1 MNKSILISG
10 YGSIGRRHVNILS
23 KLVKKKNITILTNQ
37 KLSNFRTIKT
47 LKALN
52 KIDPYYIVVC
62 NPTSDHINKV
72 RFIEKNC
79 KNKFVLVE
87 KPLFSKPV
95 KINIKKNKYY
105 VGYSLRFN
113 PIINFLKRKI
123 RLKKIWNVNIFCG
136 SYLPN
141 WRRNID
147 YRKSSSAK
155 KHLGGGVLLDLSH
168 ELDYVQWLFG
178 KIKIEHCK
186 SKKLSNLNIETDD
199 FLNLIGKTRKV
210 PSIQITLNYF
220 TRKPTRQI
228 FIDGKNI
235 SVQAD
240 LIKKNV
246 VYYDG
251 NRKRIYNFRSSNR
264 NSEYEKQHLA
274 ILKNKYTNKLCTFKE
289 GKQLLYL
296 INQIRSKSRNK
307 IL

>member
-1 MNKSILISG
+1 MIKSVLVSG

-47 LKALN
+47 IKALN
-52 KIDPYYIVVC
+52 EVNPDYIVIS
-62 NPTSDHINKV
+62 NPTSDHINKIS
-72 RFIEKNC
+72 FIEKNC

-87 KPLFSKPV
+87 KPLFSKPD
-95 KINIKKNKYY
+95 KINIKNNKYY
-105 VGYSLRFN
+105 IGYNLRFN
-113 PIINFLKRKI
+113 PIINFLK
-123 RLKKIWNVNIFCG
+123 KKIKSKEIWSVNIFCG
-136 SYLPN
+136 SYLPD
-141 WRRNID
+141 WRSNIN
-147 YRKSSSAK
+147 YKHSSSAK
-155 KHLGGGVLLDLSH
+155 KDLGGGVLLDLSH

-199 FLNLIGKTRKV
+199 FLNLIGKTKKI

-240 LIKKNV
+240 LINKKV
-246 VYYDG
+246 VYHDG
-251 NRKRIYNFRSSNR
+251 NKKRIYNFRNSDR
-264 NSEYEKQHLA
+264 NSEYRKQHLA
-274 ILKNKYTNKLCTFKE
+274 ILTNKCTDKLCTFKE
-289 GKQLLYL
+289 GKKIVSL
-296 INQIRSKSRNK
+296 INQIRSKSK
-307 IL
+307 K